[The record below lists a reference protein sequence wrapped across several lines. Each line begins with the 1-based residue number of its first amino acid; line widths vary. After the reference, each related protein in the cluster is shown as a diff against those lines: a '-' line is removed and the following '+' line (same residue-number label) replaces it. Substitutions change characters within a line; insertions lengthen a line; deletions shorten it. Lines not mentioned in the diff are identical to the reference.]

1 MQLVLY
7 SQNLLLS
14 FLLQLPLDRN
24 NMYKDLIQKSKLNF
38 YVLAYL
44 FIIAFTIWV
53 SNSADAFYRKYIET
67 INTPETL
74 MFLYIYRG
82 DNVEF
87 IWKLFLLFLFDG
99 FIVFYLIRKISI
111 NQFYEYILNFIVLF
125 ISINLADIY
134 TPHKL
139 YSFLQNSFLFPVYAL
154 FILIFN
160 SDYAVQNYSFWGCWI
175 ILLLPFYKKIHKRQP
190 ISKNNKI
197 IISLLLLFN
206 LIIFYAIFPQFL
218 VNLP

>member
-1 MQLVLY
+1 
-7 SQNLLLS
+7 
-14 FLLQLPLDRN
+14 
-24 NMYKDLIQKSKLNF
+24 MYKDLIQKSKLNF

-44 FIIAFTIWV
+44 FIIAFTICV
-53 SNSADAFYRKYIET
+53 SNSPYAFYRKYIDT
-67 INTPETL
+67 INTQETL
-74 MFLYIYRG
+74 MFLYIYRS

-206 LIIFYAIFPQFL
+206 LIIFYAIFPQFW

>member
-1 MQLVLY
+1 
-7 SQNLLLS
+7 
-14 FLLQLPLDRN
+14 
-24 NMYKDLIQKSKLNF
+24 MYKDLIQKSKLNF

-53 SNSADAFYRKYIET
+53 SNSAYAFYRKYIET

-160 SDYAVQNYSFWGCWI
+160 SDYLHVFRCQYPMNEHIKYVRTFLSPAMITN
-175 ILLLPFYKKIHKRQP
+175 
-190 ISKNNKI
+190 KNCNI
-197 IISLLLLFN
+197 EC
-206 LIIFYAIFPQFL
+206 
-218 VNLP
+218 